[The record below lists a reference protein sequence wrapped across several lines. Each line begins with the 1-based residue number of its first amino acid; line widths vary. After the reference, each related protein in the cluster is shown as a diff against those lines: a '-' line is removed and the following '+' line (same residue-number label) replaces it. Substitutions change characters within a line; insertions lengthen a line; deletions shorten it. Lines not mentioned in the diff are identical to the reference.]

1 MIDKPATHE
10 ATDSSTFDRKVDA
23 IDSLD
28 NDAGKASKS
37 GSARFALFLA
47 VLALLFTLI
56 GIAAG
61 YKHWQRM
68 NDRARNNAADIAEL
82 RKQLQETPARDSLD
96 KLQKELED
104 KTTQSHADNA
114 QMQQEMAR
122 MLNQTRQFA
131 DTVASQM
138 EQITFLQAKAQQNAA
153 PASSKEWRVAE
164 VEFLLQLANRSLHL
178 GQDARTSVVAL
189 KEADSILAEVG
200 SVMYLPVRQQ
210 IARDISAVEAAS
222 APDVAGISQH
232 INALMLELKPLPTLA
247 SDAGKQVELTGDE
260 TADEGNSLWADY
272 KRKFMNALDEAIVI
286 RRHDRPIQLELDAEA
301 RLNLYQ
307 LLRLRLESLRLLA
320 LQRDNAGFHAELG
333 LIREAI
339 KAYYPQGQDKP
350 LLTALNEF
358 DNLDLQPK
366 LPDISAS
373 LKQLENARR
382 TETTQAQEEKTQ
394 SADKPEATNK
404 PETGTSEKQERRR
417 E

>member
-138 EQITFLQAKAQQNAA
+138 EQITFCRQRRNKTPPRPAQRNGGWRK
-153 PASSKEWRVAE
+153 SSSCCNWPTVPCILDRTRV
-164 VEFLLQLANRSLHL
+164 
-178 GQDARTSVVAL
+178 
-189 KEADSILAEVG
+189 
-200 SVMYLPVRQQ
+200 
-210 IARDISAVEAAS
+210 
-222 APDVAGISQH
+222 
-232 INALMLELKPLPTLA
+232 
-247 SDAGKQVELTGDE
+247 
-260 TADEGNSLWADY
+260 
-272 KRKFMNALDEAIVI
+272 
-286 RRHDRPIQLELDAEA
+286 
-301 RLNLYQ
+301 
-307 LLRLRLESLRLLA
+307 LRLWR
-320 LQRDNAGFHAELG
+320 
-333 LIREAI
+333 
-339 KAYYPQGQDKP
+339 
-350 LLTALNEF
+350 
-358 DNLDLQPK
+358 
-366 LPDISAS
+366 
-373 LKQLENARR
+373 
-382 TETTQAQEEKTQ
+382 
-394 SADKPEATNK
+394 
-404 PETGTSEKQERRR
+404 
-417 E
+417 